1 LGTGIA
7 RGAPPSRLRSLYYLL
22 VIGLLISMFIGIL
35 LAHR

>member
-7 RGAPPSRLRSLYYLL
+7 RGAPPLRLRSLYYLL